1 MKKYMLLGL
10 AITIIMGVSS
20 AFASGNELA
29 YKRVRE
35 LVELSTGSV
44 ASGDVV
50 PILDSST
57 GKVKKI
63 DATNLP
69 WDGTFDGAI
78 GGTTPA
84 AGAFTTLDA
93 SGATTL
99 TTAALT
105 GNLTLD
111 DGVTDSPSITLQDA
125 TNETAVFLK
134 TDAGFLGLTTDAT
147 DGLNV
152 LVGNLK
158 VGNGTPGLTQD
169 GEDAYIEGT
178 LEVDGATQFDGG
190 VTTAGTLTTTGSIS
204 VDSVTINKKILSLPG
219 RLTITICGDGTTIN
233 NNTVFYG
240 PSRVPVAGAMR
251 TCDITQAGNVT
262 EATADAPA
270 LEGTAFQVLSMDCL
284 TADPGAAGVSFT
296 LRTAAGATV
305 PSVTCTAANTELGC
319 TANIATTVEIASGA
333 TIAIAAAS
341 SGDQGATSFACTI
354 HAAY

>member
-1 MKKYMLLGL
+1 MKKYMLTALVMTMLIG
-10 AITIIMGVSS
+10 AGN

-35 LVELSTGSV
+35 LVELSTGAV

-69 WDGTFDGAI
+69 FDGTFDGAI

-84 AGAFTTLDA
+84 AGAFTTLSA
-93 SGATTL
+93 SG
-99 TTAALT
+99 
-105 GNLTLD
+105 
-111 DGVTDSPSITLQDA
+111 S
-125 TNETAVFLK
+125 
-134 TDAGFLGLTTDAT
+134 
-147 DGLNV
+147 
-152 LVGNLK
+152 
-158 VGNGTPGLTQD
+158 
-169 GEDAYIEGT
+169 
-178 LEVDGATQFDGG
+178 TQFDGG
-190 VTTAGTLTTTGSIS
+190 VTTAGTLTTTGAIN
-204 VDSVTINKKILSLPG
+204 VDSVTINNELLSLPG

-251 TCDITQAGNVT
+251 TCDITQVGNVT

-270 LEGTAFQVLSMDCL
+270 LEATAFQVLSMDCL

-319 TANIATTVEIASGA
+319 TANIATTAEIASGA